1 MSPLSCLL
9 NPAQAPRTARR
20 SGSHSAPT
28 LASSRS
34 AQTTRVTQL
43 PSGSWWTLERE
54 WLTWTD
60 VNTCN
65 DSTPPP
71 PARLHPFRDGNSR
84 VGSLSPLPLTHGVQ
98 LHGRMPLCVT
108 ITPPAAPAS
117 LSRPYNSMVR
127 SRVSTFAAMLGDS
140 MPRYQVTC
148 NSPPTPSHHA
158 SPLVSA
164 LPPRCVRKR
173 SSATVHRHVL
183 PPSQR
188 ASARTTSMLHVAVA
202 PAPSCRVTARR
213 TGRCGRGV
221 YRAARGR

>member
-1 MSPLSCLL
+1 
-9 NPAQAPRTARR
+9 
-20 SGSHSAPT
+20 
-28 LASSRS
+28 
-34 AQTTRVTQL
+34 
-43 PSGSWWTLERE
+43 
-54 WLTWTD
+54 
-60 VNTCN
+60 
-65 DSTPPP
+65 
-71 PARLHPFRDGNSR
+71 
-84 VGSLSPLPLTHGVQ
+84 
-98 LHGRMPLCVT
+98 MPLCVT

-221 YRAARGR
+221 YRAARGEQVMVAMRKTRNKSKSHHKPTVPRVQPLLKCAPSRSVGADG